1 MVIKFKIIKKIRHA
15 LLFYFYFFVG
25 MGVFESN
32 IPPEPPVVVSLVLLV
47 GVIVFAVTLLVVTVV
62 VVIGGVVVV
71 VVGGNDLWLLQRS
84 SVQQDVSRS
93 ALSQTYKRT
102 LRF

>member
-1 MVIKFKIIKKIRHA
+1 M
-15 LLFYFYFFVG
+15 
-25 MGVFESN
+25 
-32 IPPEPPVVVSLVLLV
+32 VVSLVLLV
-47 GVIVFAVTLLVVTVV
+47 GVIVFAVVTVV
-62 VVIGGVVVV
+62 VVIGVVVVV

>member
-1 MVIKFKIIKKIRHA
+1 M
-15 LLFYFYFFVG
+15 
-25 MGVFESN
+25 
-32 IPPEPPVVVSLVLLV
+32 VVSLGLLV
-47 GVIVFAVTLLVVTVV
+47 GVIVFAVVTVV
-62 VVIGGVVVV
+62 VVIGVVVVVV

>member
-1 MVIKFKIIKKIRHA
+1 M
-15 LLFYFYFFVG
+15 
-25 MGVFESN
+25 
-32 IPPEPPVVVSLVLLV
+32 VVSLVLLV

-62 VVIGGVVVV
+62 VVIGGGVVVVV

>member
-1 MVIKFKIIKKIRHA
+1 M
-15 LLFYFYFFVG
+15 
-25 MGVFESN
+25 
-32 IPPEPPVVVSLVLLV
+32 VVSLVLLV
-47 GVIVFAVTLLVVTVV
+47 GVIVFAVTVLVVAVV
-62 VVIGGVVVV
+62 VVIGIVVVV
-71 VVGGNDLWLLQRS
+71 VVGNGLWLLQRS

>member
-1 MVIKFKIIKKIRHA
+1 M
-15 LLFYFYFFVG
+15 
-25 MGVFESN
+25 
-32 IPPEPPVVVSLVLLV
+32 VVSLVLLV
-47 GVIVFAVTLLVVTVV
+47 DVIVFAVTVLVVAAVV
-62 VVIGGVVVV
+62 VVIGVVVV
-71 VVGGNDLWLLQRS
+71 AGGNGLWLLQRS

>member
-1 MVIKFKIIKKIRHA
+1 M
-15 LLFYFYFFVG
+15 
-25 MGVFESN
+25 
-32 IPPEPPVVVSLVLLV
+32 VVSLVLLV
-47 GVIVFAVTLLVVTVV
+47 DVIVFAVTVLVVAAVV
-62 VVIGGVVVV
+62 VVIGVVV
-71 VVGGNDLWLLQRS
+71 VVGGNGLWLLQRS

>member
-1 MVIKFKIIKKIRHA
+1 M
-15 LLFYFYFFVG
+15 
-25 MGVFESN
+25 
-32 IPPEPPVVVSLVLLV
+32 VVSLVLLV
-47 GVIVFAVTLLVVTVV
+47 GVIVFAVVTVV
-62 VVIGGVVVV
+62 VVIGVVV
-71 VVGGNDLWLLQRS
+71 VVGGNGLWLLQRS

>member
-1 MVIKFKIIKKIRHA
+1 M
-15 LLFYFYFFVG
+15 
-25 MGVFESN
+25 
-32 IPPEPPVVVSLVLLV
+32 VVSLVLLV

-62 VVIGGVVVV
+62 VVIGGVVVVV